1 MLVSVWEMQPGSIEE
16 GTQPPFGS
24 IFLIFKKQEYSLE
37 FLHYCIVNA

>member
-1 MLVSVWEMQPGSIEE
+1 MLVSGCEMQPESNEE